1 MLKSFLEYS
10 FPLPSGAGNPL
21 PPNKNMKTS
30 VHVRNNILNL
40 LLRIVP
46 ALRLYITRSNGEV
59 ADVILDDIF
68 IWMGTEVRSI

>member
-1 MLKSFLEYS
+1 MLKSFLEYN
-10 FPLPSGAGNPL
+10 FPMPSGAGNPL

-46 ALRLYITRSNGEV
+46 ALRLLHAAMVKLLTQS
-59 ADVILDDIF
+59 
-68 IWMGTEVRSI
+68 WMTSSSGWGLR